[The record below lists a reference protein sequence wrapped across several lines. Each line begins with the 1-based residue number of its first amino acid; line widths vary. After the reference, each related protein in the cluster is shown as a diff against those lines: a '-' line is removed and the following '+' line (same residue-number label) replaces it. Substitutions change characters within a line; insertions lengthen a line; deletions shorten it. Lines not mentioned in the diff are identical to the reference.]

1 MHVQYMQSA
10 CACLPLKAVM
20 LLLQV
25 LVLRLQRL
33 AAEGPLKLCRLFK
46 EGRQR
51 AAHFSA

>member
-20 LLLQV
+20 LLLQH
-25 LVLRLQRL
+25 L